1 MADDAGHYSPPP
13 LVFDDEA
20 TAVAQP
26 LLTEEDR
33 GQANNQPDSVRSNQ
47 AAAHATLEH
56 DTTQA
61 ASPVEHDQGDAHA
74 PHYAA
79 PTGLDLTSL
88 PDGIAA
94 WHDQRGLQILWM
106 LSSVFMVMLDI
117 VGLDV
122 GFLAGLLGIIGSS
135 LAVCNCFSGM
145 DLRSIVKAVRI
156 LGYLTSAISGLI
168 GILLLS
174 ALNSWECE
182 ELHDIEQCQNVK
194 YLVLFLGAWHGWHA
208 ALSFMVGQRA
218 TAVKR
223 LLDPISSGM
232 MIL

>member
-1 MADDAGHYSPPP
+1 MADDVGHYTPPP
-13 LVFDDEA
+13 PVFDADEA

-26 LLTEEDR
+26 LLAQHER
-33 GQANNQPDSVRSNQ
+33 GQADSQHDSARSDRAASD
-47 AAAHATLEH
+47 AAAVQEAHIDAP
-56 DTTQA
+56 A
-61 ASPVEHDQGDAHA
+61 DQQQTA
-74 PHYAA
+74 PHTPQYTA

-88 PDGIAA
+88 PDGIAT
-94 WHDQRGLQILWM
+94 WHEQRGLQILWL
-106 LSSVFMVMLDI
+106 LSSIFMVMLDV

-135 LAVCNCFSGM
+135 LAVCNCFQGM

-168 GILLLS
+168 GLLLLS
-174 ALNSWECE
+174 ALNKWECE

-208 ALSFMVGQRA
+208 ALSFMVGQKA

-232 MIL
+232 VIL

>member
-1 MADDAGHYSPPP
+1 MGPNDGQYTPPP
-13 LVFDDEA
+13 MVFDTDEA

-26 LLTEEDR
+26 LLPEHER
-33 GQANNQPDSVRSNQ
+33 GGQADSLPGQARPDQ
-47 AAAHATLEH
+47 AAEHA
-56 DTTQA
+56 A
-61 ASPVEHDQGDAHA
+61 ASPSQAQEFSSTRT
-74 PHYAA
+74 AA
-79 PTGLDLTSL
+79 PARHYTAPSGLDMTSL
-88 PDGIAA
+88 PNGIDA
-94 WHDQRGLQILWM
+94 WHEQRGLQILWL
-106 LSSVFMVMLDI
+106 LSSIFMVMLDI

-135 LAVCNCFSGM
+135 LAVCNCFEGM

-182 ELHDIEQCQNVK
+182 ELHEIEQCQNVK

-232 MIL
+232 IIL

>member
-1 MADDAGHYSPPP
+1 MADDVGHYTPPP
-13 LVFDDEA
+13 PVFDADEA

-26 LLTEEDR
+26 LLAQHER
-33 GQANNQPDSVRSNQ
+33 GQADSQHDSARSDRAASD
-47 AAAHATLEH
+47 AAA
-56 DTTQA
+56 
-61 ASPVEHDQGDAHA
+61 
-74 PHYAA
+74 
-79 PTGLDLTSL
+79 
-88 PDGIAA
+88 
-94 WHDQRGLQILWM
+94 ILWL
-106 LSSVFMVMLDI
+106 LSSIFMVMLDV

-135 LAVCNCFSGM
+135 LAVCNCFQGM

-168 GILLLS
+168 GLLLLS
-174 ALNSWECE
+174 ALNKWECE

-208 ALSFMVGQRA
+208 ALSFMVGQKA

-232 MIL
+232 VIL